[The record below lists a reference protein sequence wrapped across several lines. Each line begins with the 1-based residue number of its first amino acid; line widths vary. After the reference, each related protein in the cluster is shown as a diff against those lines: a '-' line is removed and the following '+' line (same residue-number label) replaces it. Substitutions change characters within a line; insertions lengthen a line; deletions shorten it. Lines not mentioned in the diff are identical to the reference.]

1 MAASHCSDA
10 PPQNTCLQVPQTTQ
24 ASCHTSLSSYV
35 GYRENLRLRLR
46 RSHDLQQRAV
56 LETSFDILLDAEDVE
71 HGQGRLWRDC
81 GCLSLSCRGAH
92 PSKTWTPF
100 ISSGEYVSLTALSRL
115 INLATSLKDD
125 VILISQPAE
134 AQTSSP
140 SPVLSHVFNTF
151 FAAAC
156 YSISPAQA
164 NDAWTLLRHVIWHG
178 AIDMDVSSIWEH
190 DAQRRGS
197 DRRSKVIIR

>member
-1 MAASHCSDA
+1 MPLHIL
-10 PPQNTCLQVPQTTQ
+10 QYNTRLQVPQTTQ

-35 GYRENLRLRLR
+35 SYRENLRLWLR

-56 LETSFDILLDAEDVE
+56 LETSFNILLDADDMG

-81 GCLSLSCRGAH
+81 GCFSLGFRGV
-92 PSKTWTPF
+92 
-100 ISSGEYVSLTALSRL
+100 YVSLTALSHF
-115 INLATSLKDD
+115 INLPFSLKDD
-125 VILISQPAE
+125 IIHISQPAE

-140 SPVLSHVFNTF
+140 SPVLSHVSNTF

-156 YSISPAQA
+156 YSISPAQV

-178 AIDMDVSSIWEH
+178 AIDMDVSSIWGN
-190 DAQRRGS
+190 DVQRRGF
-197 DRRSKVIIR
+197 DTGDHV